1 MHYATGGDLLVA
13 VLRELGV
20 DTVFGIVSVH
30 NLPLVEAV
38 DRELR
43 FVPVRHEATAVNAA
57 DAYGRARG
65 SLGCALTS
73 TGTGAGNAAGSLVEA
88 LSSGTSVLHITGQ
101 VESEFLGS
109 GRGFIHETKDQLG
122 MLRAVSAYAASVPSA
137 DDAGRILREAAR
149 ATLTDPGGPAS
160 VEWPVDLQY
169 AAQTDAE
176 GSADTG
182 PAGSAGVSPAGSAGV
197 SPAGSADAGP
207 AGAADACPAGASP
220 TGLADEGPADASPT
234 SPAGTGPA
242 GSAHANPTS
251 PADTDPTGRAHANP
265 TSPAD
270 ANPTS
275 PADASLTGS
284 AGAGPAGASPT
295 SPADAGP
302 TDPAGTGPTGP
313 AGANPTSPADAS
325 LTGSAGAGPAGAS
338 PTGSA
343 HAGPAGANPT
353 SPAGT
358 DPTSPAHANP
368 ASPADASPT
377 DPADACPA
385 GANPTSPADTDPTD
399 PAGTDPTGPA
409 HANPTGP
416 ADPNPPGPADA
427 APPRRPVGHLPASA
441 PVRPE
446 EEPAGA
452 AETLQVT
459 DPALATPA
467 RRETTGFPT
476 PPGPTPAGGPVGI
489 SDPADSPLPAPADR
503 RSAAAPS
510 PFAAPRASRPLP
522 AEGELAAAQALLAAA
537 RRPLIW
543 AGGGATRARAELG
556 ALLDATGAGLLSSN
570 SGRGSVPEDHPQV
583 IGNFATTPAARSLL
597 ADADLLLTIGTH
609 FRSNETADYSLE
621 LPAAHIQI
629 DIDAAALGRVYPARH
644 PLHGHAPDVLAA
656 LLPHARRAE
665 ESWTRRIT
673 EVRGDVRATL
683 HDNIGPQAAIC
694 DAIRAALPRE
704 AVVARDVT
712 IPSSSWGNRLLEMY
726 DPRDNVFP
734 RGGGIGQ
741 GLGMGIGAAL
751 ARTDAPTVVL
761 AGDGGLAVH
770 LGELLTLAQE
780 RPRLTLI
787 VFNDGGYGVLRN
799 MQDRYSERRS
809 GVDLATPD
817 FELLAQACGLAYARI
832 AAEEHAEPVISHA
845 VSSDGPALVEVDLAR
860 LGPMKNPFTPPV
872 KIPGQ

>member
-1 MHYATGGDLLVA
+1 MPPIPPAHYATGGDLLVA
-13 VLRELGV
+13 VLRELGI

-88 LSSGTSVLHITGQ
+88 LSAGTSVLHVTGQ
-101 VESEFLGS
+101 VEAEFLGS

-122 MLRAVSAYAASVPSA
+122 MLGAVSKYAATITSTDTA
-137 DDAGRILREAAR
+137 AHILREAAR
-149 ATLTDPGGPAS
+149 SALTPPGGPAS

-169 AAQTDAE
+169 AEQGDVRLGDAE
-176 GSADTG
+176 LQHDS
-182 PAGSAGVSPAGSAGV
+182 S
-197 SPAGSADAGP
+197 
-207 AGAADACPAGASP
+207 GASSV
-220 TGLADEGPADASPT
+220 G
-234 SPAGTGPA
+234 
-242 GSAHANPTS
+242 
-251 PADTDPTGRAHANP
+251 
-265 TSPAD
+265 
-270 ANPTS
+270 
-275 PADASLTGS
+275 
-284 AGAGPAGASPT
+284 GARLSG
-295 SPADAGP
+295 
-302 TDPAGTGPTGP
+302 
-313 AGANPTSPADAS
+313 
-325 LTGSAGAGPAGAS
+325 
-338 PTGSA
+338 
-343 HAGPAGANPT
+343 
-353 SPAGT
+353 
-358 DPTSPAHANP
+358 
-368 ASPADASPT
+368 
-377 DPADACPA
+377 
-385 GANPTSPADTDPTD
+385 
-399 PAGTDPTGPA
+399 
-409 HANPTGP
+409 
-416 ADPNPPGPADA
+416 
-427 APPRRPVGHLPASA
+427 
-441 PVRPE
+441 
-446 EEPAGA
+446 
-452 AETLQVT
+452 
-459 DPALATPA
+459 
-467 RRETTGFPT
+467 
-476 PPGPTPAGGPVGI
+476 
-489 SDPADSPLPAPADR
+489 
-503 RSAAAPS
+503 
-510 PFAAPRASRPLP
+510 RPLP
-522 AEGELAAAQALLAAA
+522 AEGELAAAWALLAAA

-543 AGGGATRARAELG
+543 AGGGATRARARARVAEL
-556 ALLDATGAGLLSSN
+556 LHATGAGLLTSN

-583 IGNFATTPAARSLL
+583 IGNFATTPAARALL
-597 ADADLLLTIGTH
+597 ADADLLLTVGTH
-609 FRSNETADYSLE
+609 FRSNETADYGLV
-621 LPAAHIQI
+621 LPEAHIQI

-644 PLHGHAPDVLAA
+644 ALHGHASDVLAA

-665 ESWTRRIT
+665 ESWTHRVAA
-673 EVRGDVRATL
+673 VREDVRAAL

-694 DAIRAALPRE
+694 DALRAALPRE

-751 ARTDAPTVVL
+751 ARPGAPTVVL

-780 RPRLTLI
+780 RPRLTLV

-817 FELLAQACGLAYARI
+817 FELLARACGLAYARI
-832 AAEEHAEPVISHA
+832 AAEEHARPVISHA
-845 VSSDGPALVEVDLAR
+845 VASDGPTLVEVDLAS

>member
-1 MHYATGGDLLVA
+1 MPPLHYATGGDLLVA

-88 LSSGTSVLHITGQ
+88 LSAGTSVLHVTGQ
-101 VESEFLGS
+101 VEAEFLGS

-122 MLRAVSAYAASVPSA
+122 MLGAVSKYAATIPSA
-137 DDAGRILREAAR
+137 DTAGRILREAAR
-149 ATLTDPGGPAS
+149 AALTDPGGPAS

-169 AAQTDAE
+169 AAQTDPESSGPTASTASTSAGPA
-176 GSADTG
+176 GSTASTSAGPAGSTDPTSAGPAGSTDPTDAGPAGSTDPTDAGPAGSTDPTSTG
-182 PAGSAGVSPAGSAGV
+182 PAGSTDPT
-197 SPAGSADAGP
+197 DAGP
-207 AGAADACPAGASP
+207 AGSTDPTDAGPAGSTDP
-220 TGLADEGPADASPT
+220 TDAGPAGSTDPTDAGPAGSTDPT
-234 SPAGTGPA
+234 STGPA
-242 GSAHANPTS
+242 GS
-251 PADTDPTGRAHANP
+251 TDPTSTGPAGSTDPASAGPAGSTASTSAGPAGSTDP
-265 TSPAD
+265 TDADPASSTHLTATDPTASTDSAD
-270 ANPTS
+270 ADPASSPRLTATDPT
-275 PADASLTGS
+275 ASTGS
-284 AGAGPAGASPT
+284 AGAGLVEAAGEPTVAAPAV
-295 SPADAGP
+295 
-302 TDPAGTGPTGP
+302 
-313 AGANPTSPADAS
+313 
-325 LTGSAGAGPAGAS
+325 
-338 PTGSA
+338 
-343 HAGPAGANPT
+343 
-353 SPAGT
+353 
-358 DPTSPAHANP
+358 
-368 ASPADASPT
+368 
-377 DPADACPA
+377 
-385 GANPTSPADTDPTD
+385 
-399 PAGTDPTGPA
+399 
-409 HANPTGP
+409 
-416 ADPNPPGPADA
+416 ADA
-427 APPRRPVGHLPASA
+427 AEGPGGRPTTAPAPS
-441 PVRPE
+441 
-446 EEPAGA
+446 G
-452 AETLQVT
+452 
-459 DPALATPA
+459 A
-467 RRETTGFPT
+467 RRLGLPRPT
-476 PPGPTPAGGPVGI
+476 
-489 SDPADSPLPAPADR
+489 
-503 RSAAAPS
+503 
-510 PFAAPRASRPLP
+510 
-522 AEGELAAAQALLAAA
+522 EGELAAAQALLGTA
-537 RRPLIW
+537 RRPLVW
-543 AGGGATRARAELG
+543 AGGGATRAGAEL
-556 ALLDATGAGLLSSN
+556 AELLHATGAGLLSSN

-583 IGNFATTPAARSLL
+583 IGNFATTPAVRSLL

-609 FRSNETADYSLE
+609 FRSNETADYGLA
-621 LPAAHIQI
+621 LPEAHVQV
-629 DIDAAALGRVYPARH
+629 DIDAEALGRVYPARH
-644 PLHGHAPDVLAA
+644 ALHGHAPDVLAA
-656 LLPHARRAE
+656 LLPHARRAD
-665 ESWTRRIT
+665 ESWTRRVAA
-673 EVRGDVRATL
+673 VREDVRATL

-751 ARTDAPTVVL
+751 ARPDAPTVVL

-817 FELLAQACGLAYARI
+817 FELLSRACGLAYARI
-832 AAEEHAEPVISHA
+832 AAEEHAQPVISHA
-845 VSSDGPALVEVDLAR
+845 VASAGPTLVEVDLAR